1 MMSGVPERKR
11 DSLLRRLT
19 SPLKEVL
26 SGFRTAE
33 ADGHVAV
40 MPVAELASPP
50 PRTVPNRTLTDGG
63 RVEALQR
70 DLGMRF
76 ADPNIL
82 REALTHR
89 SYLNEIN
96 QAWPSNERLEF
107 LGDAVLGL
115 LTTDYLFR
123 RFSELGEG
131 ELTNLRSALVRTE
144 TLARFA
150 QEIDLGRYLFLGRG
164 EEMSQGRRRPAG
176 LACAFEALLGSI
188 YMDAGYQAARDFA
201 MRFVEPELTTVVEG
215 RLHRNAKSVL
225 QELVQAQMQQTPSYH
240 LVEETGP
247 DHAKAFTIEVRIGDE
262 VLGRGHDRSKRGA
275 EQSAAEI
282 ALRRLTQP
290 QTQEIKASV

>member
-1 MMSGVPERKR
+1 MMSGAPKEKK
-11 DSLLRRLT
+11 DSMLRRLT
-19 SPLKEVL
+19 SPLRDVL
-26 SGFRTAE
+26 GGRRSVDV
-33 ADGHVAV
+33 DGAHVLPNA
-40 MPVAELASPP
+40 PP
-50 PRTVPNRTLTDGG
+50 PSLLPRPGAVRSLSDGE

-70 DLGMRF
+70 DLDMRF
-76 ADPNIL
+76 VDPTVL

-115 LTTDYLFR
+115 ITTDYLFR
-123 RFSELGEG
+123 RFPELGEG

-150 QEIDLGRYLFLGRG
+150 QDIELGRYLFLGRG

-188 YMDAGYQAARDFA
+188 YIDAGYETVRQFA
-201 MRFVEPELTTVVEG
+201 MRFVEPELATVVEG

-240 LVEETGP
+240 LVEESGP

-282 ALRRLTQP
+282 ALRHLTQP
-290 QTQEIKASV
+290 KGQELEAPV

>member
-1 MMSGVPERKR
+1 M
-11 DSLLRRLT
+11 LRRLT
-19 SPLKEVL
+19 SPLKEAL
-26 SGFRTAE
+26 SGLRAVDLDGNGATALP
-33 ADGHVAV
+33 ASLTPAPHR
-40 MPVAELASPP
+40 PLAK
-50 PRTVPNRTLTDGG
+50 RLLTDAE

-70 DLGMRF
+70 DLAMRF
-76 ADPNIL
+76 VDPTLL

-123 RFSELGEG
+123 RFPELGEG

-150 QEIDLGRYLFLGRG
+150 QNIDLGRYLFLGRG
-164 EEMSQGRRRPAG
+164 EEMSEGRRRPAG

-188 YMDAGYQAARDFA
+188 YMDAGYNTARDFA
-201 MRFVEPELTTVVEG
+201 MQFVEPELTTVVEG

-247 DHAKAFTIEVRIGDE
+247 DHAKAFTIEVRIGNE
-262 VLGRGHDRSKRGA
+262 VLGRGHERSKRGA
-275 EQSAAEI
+275 EQSAAET
-282 ALRRLTQP
+282 ALRHLTQP
-290 QTQEIKASV
+290 QTREMEASI

>member
-1 MMSGVPERKR
+1 
-11 DSLLRRLT
+11 
-19 SPLKEVL
+19 VL
-26 SGFRTAE
+26 SGIRTVDSNGN
-33 ADGHVAV
+33 DGAQTG
-40 MPVAELASPP
+40 EIFSPP
-50 PRTVPNRTLTDGG
+50 PSGPSLHRTLTDGD
-63 RVEALQR
+63 RIEALQR

-76 ADPNIL
+76 ADPTVL

-115 LTTDYLFR
+115 ITTDYLFR
-123 RFSELGEG
+123 RFPELGEG

-150 QEIDLGRYLFLGRG
+150 QDIDLGNYLFLGRG
-164 EEMSQGRRRPAG
+164 EDMSQGRRRPAG

-188 YMDAGYQAARDFA
+188 YMDAGYEVARDFA

-225 QELVQAQMQQTPSYH
+225 QELVQAQLQQTPSYH

-247 DHAKAFTIEVRIGDE
+247 DHAKSFTIEVRIGDQ

-275 EQSAAEI
+275 EQSAAET

-290 QTQEIKASV
+290 QSQEMEASV